1 MLVVAVHSQQ
11 IAALLAGG
19 VGPTLPDDARC
30 PRCEGPLSPWTSY
43 TRMVRHRAI
52 TTRLRVRRCRCR
64 RCKRTHALL
73 PSFLLAYRR
82 DVVATVGQA
91 LVGGALGAGHRS
103 LARNAGLPA
112 ATVRGWL
119 RRARRAAHAR
129 ATLARWLCAMGVE
142 PPRPTARTDSLGWLL
157 DAITVVHQTARTRF
171 DRVDRCPFAVASTL
185 TDGRLLIS
193 A

>member
-11 IAALLAGG
+11 ISALLARG
-19 VGPTLPDDARC
+19 VGPALPDDARC

-64 RCKRTHALL
+64 RCERTHALL

-91 LVGGALGAGHRS
+91 LVGGALGVGHRP
-103 LARNAGLPA
+103 LARNAALP
-112 ATVRGWL
+112 
-119 RRARRAAHAR
+119 
-129 ATLARWLCAMGVE
+129 
-142 PPRPTARTDSLGWLL
+142 
-157 DAITVVHQTARTRF
+157 
-171 DRVDRCPFAVASTL
+171 
-185 TDGRLLIS
+185 
-193 A
+193 